1 MKYKLI
7 VSDFD
12 NTLADNTCKVSER
25 TKKAIQEYEKA
36 GGKFVLCTGRIFPSA
51 IRKCK
56 DIGISGDCIAY
67 NGALTGE
74 ISTGKIK
81 RRATL
86 KKEVALTI
94 VKEFEKMSDVIV
106 QVYYDDVIYTQ
117 NKNPYSDEYARIC
130 NYEYF
135 ETKYPL
141 SEFIQ
146 KNEGTIMEVLVMAH
160 PDKVLSLYKEYR
172 KIKTSDYT
180 VVSSEVHFLE
190 FISPE
195 ANKGIAVQKM
205 CAELGVDKSEVAC
218 FGDNYNDVNMIEF
231 AGLGVAVANGVDEL
245 KNKADLICPSN
256 DEDGVAQIIEKI
268 TKGEDLYA

>member
-12 NTLADNTCKVSER
+12 NTLADHNRKVSER
-25 TKKAIQEYEKA
+25 TKKAIKEYQKA
-36 GGKFVLCTGRIFPSA
+36 GGKFILCTGRMFPSA
-51 IRKCK
+51 RKEGK
-56 DIGISGDCIAY
+56 NLALTGECIAY
-67 NGALTGE
+67 NGALTGDIE
-74 ISTGKIK
+74 TGKIT
-81 RRATL
+81 RREVL
-86 KKEVALTI
+86 KKEVALKL
-94 VKEFEKMSDVIV
+94 VQDFEKMSDVVLQLYFNDKIYV
-106 QVYYDDVIYTQ
+106 QY
-117 NKNPYSDEYARIC
+117 KNPYTDEYVKEC
-130 NYEYF
+130 NLDF
-135 ETKYPL
+135 CETKEAL
-141 SEFIQ
+141 SRFIQ

-160 PDKVLSLYKEYR
+160 PNKILSLYEEYR

-218 FGDNYNDVNMIEF
+218 FGDNYNDVYMIEF

-268 TKGEDLYA
+268 TKGEDVYA